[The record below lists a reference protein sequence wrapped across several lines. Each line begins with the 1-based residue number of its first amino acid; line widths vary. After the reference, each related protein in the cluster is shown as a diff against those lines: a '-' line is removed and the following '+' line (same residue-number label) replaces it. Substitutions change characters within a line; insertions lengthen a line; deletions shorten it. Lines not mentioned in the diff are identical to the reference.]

1 MGRHHPDPP
10 SVDPRAYEAGRG
22 PQSRDSRVL
31 GSWGL
36 HV

>member
-1 MGRHHPDPP
+1 MGRHHPDP
-10 SVDPRAYEAGRG
+10 PRAYEAGRG